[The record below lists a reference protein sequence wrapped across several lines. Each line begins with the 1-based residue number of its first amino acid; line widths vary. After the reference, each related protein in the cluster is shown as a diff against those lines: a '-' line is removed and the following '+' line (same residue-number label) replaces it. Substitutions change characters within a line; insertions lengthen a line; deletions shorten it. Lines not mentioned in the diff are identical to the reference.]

1 MLFSEW
7 RRIRRNIRWLES
19 LDEAELMA
27 LLLRDNSGIDRED
40 ADTIVKMMFTS
51 FANRRQRKVLLRK
64 LAKDLSLTCSYE

>member
-1 MLFSEW
+1 MFFSEW
-7 RRIRRNIRWLES
+7 RRIRRNIRRLEC

-51 FANRRQRKVLLRK
+51 FANHRQRKVLLRK